1 MLDIFTC
8 SDLILCIFHFLTG
21 LPLKTKEEEVM
32 EDFDDDDCD
41 ISSYRSSRLSMSIEG
56 NMFQIERKFLGGGVN
71 KEARKSDLDQIDEQ
85 VSKKFKTGNEGILNH
100 FQFRMKQINFEM
112 KNKETSLALR
122 GPINSSI
129 TGLVT
134 QSQAFTYAQD
144 KIKESKTDNMINLL
158 DSILRRNKDGEEV
171 RMDDAEEPVEVQT
184 QDINAFDELL
194 RRKLDYFYNRQG
206 HELGRVF
213 YNLVQHDEEEK
224 MNTVAL
230 KIIDNLLRS

>member
-1 MLDIFTC
+1 
-8 SDLILCIFHFLTG
+8 
-21 LPLKTKEEEVM
+21 M

-56 NMFQIERKFLGGGVN
+56 NMFQIERKFHGGGVN
-71 KEARKSDLDQIDEQ
+71 KEARKSDLDQIDET